1 METKCESN
9 SFGGMRVIAD
19 YNVGDQRI
27 IVLER
32 SDSTQ
37 EEVTRQKTSA
47 PAKAVPPMAARSTT
61 VFSAGASGLSLR
73 SRALKFVA
81 FLDA

>member
-1 METKCESN
+1 MKTKSESN
-9 SFGGMRVIAD
+9 SFEGMRVIAD

-37 EEVTRQKTSA
+37 EAVTRRKTSV
-47 PAKAVPPMAARSTT
+47 PAKTVPPIAARNTSVST
-61 VFSAGASGLSLR
+61 VGASGP
-73 SRALKFVA
+73 
-81 FLDA
+81 

>member
-1 METKCESN
+1 MKTNCESN

-32 SDSTQ
+32 SDSSH

-47 PAKAVPPMAARSTT
+47 PAKTVPPMAARSTT
-61 VFSAGASGLSLR
+61 VSTDGASGLRLR

>member
-1 METKCESN
+1 MKTKSESN
-9 SFGGMRVIAD
+9 SFEGMRVIAD

-37 EEVTRQKTSA
+37 EEATRQKTSV
-47 PAKAVPPMAARSTT
+47 PAKKTVPPIAARGASAST
-61 VFSAGASGLSLR
+61 VGASGP
-73 SRALKFVA
+73 
-81 FLDA
+81 